1 MLIFKLTKKTSIFK
15 KSCFQRL
22 KMDNILS
29 IDEFVENAI
38 VTLFL
43 RENQFL
49 RHEAFTL
56 VKVAQT

>member
-15 KSCFQRL
+15 KSYFQRQ

-56 VKVAQT
+56 VKIAQM

>member
-43 RENQFL
+43 EKINFSDMRL
-49 RHEAFTL
+49 LH
-56 VKVAQT
+56 